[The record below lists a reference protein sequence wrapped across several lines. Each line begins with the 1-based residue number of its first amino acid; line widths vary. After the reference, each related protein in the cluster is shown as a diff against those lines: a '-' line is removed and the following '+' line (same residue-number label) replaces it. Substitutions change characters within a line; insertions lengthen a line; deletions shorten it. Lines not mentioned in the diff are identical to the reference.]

1 MGKCV
6 NWFMQKVTPGMRF
19 ATKRAYDTINTTE
32 VAMSAVEKAIEVN
45 VPVSVAYNQWTQFE
59 QFPQF
64 MEGVKEVSQQ
74 GDKLQHWRA
83 NIGGKEKEWD
93 AEIYEQTPDQVVA
106 WRSTTGAP
114 NNGRVRFEPLG
125 ATQTRVHLQM
135 EYEPEG
141 VIENVG
147 DALGLVGARVEGD
160 LRRFKNFIESRGS
173 ETGAWRGEIDGGQV
187 TSSDS

>member
-1 MGKCV
+1 ME
-6 NWFMQKVTPGMRF
+6 
-19 ATKRAYDTINTTE
+19 AT
-32 VAMSAVEKAIEVN
+32 MSEVEKSIEVN

-59 QFPQF
+59 DFPQF
-64 MEGVKEVSQQ
+64 MEGVKEVKQQ

-93 AEIYEQTPDQVVA
+93 AEIYEQTPDTSVA
-106 WRSTTGAP
+106 WRSVTGAP
-114 NNGRVRFEPLG
+114 NNGRVRFENLG
-125 ATQTRVHLQM
+125 ANQTRVHLAM

>member
-1 MGKCV
+1 
-6 NWFMQKVTPGMRF
+6 
-19 ATKRAYDTINTTE
+19 
-32 VAMSAVEKAIEVN
+32 MSEVEKSIEVN

-59 QFPQF
+59 QFPEF
-64 MEGVKEVSQQ
+64 MEGVKEVRQQ

-93 AEIYEQTPDQVVA
+93 AEIYEQTPDQSVA

-114 NNGRVRFEPLG
+114 NNGRVRFEKLG
-125 ATQTRVHLQM
+125 PDQTRVHLAM

-147 DALGLVGARVEGD
+147 DALGLVGSRVEGD

-173 ETGAWRGEIDGGQV
+173 ETGSWRGEIEGGQV